1 MTTMSK
7 TGSSFNQVLL
17 KTDARKF
24 LENNQ
29 IVLNQD
35 QIKMSLG
42 VKNVVA
48 MNFMCSII
56 KILHLKYCPVCN
68 I

>member
-17 KTDARKF
+17 KTDAGRF
-24 LENNQ
+24 LESNQ

-35 QIKMSLG
+35 QIKMSLS

-56 KILHLKYCPVCN
+56 KIIHLKYCPVCN

>member
-1 MTTMSK
+1 MTIMSK

-35 QIKMSLG
+35 QIKMSLS

-48 MNFMCSII
+48 MNFMYPII
-56 KILHLKYCPVCN
+56 LPNHFVIFPIL
-68 I
+68 

>member
-35 QIKMSLG
+35 QIKMSLS

-56 KILHLKYCPVCN
+56 KIIHLKYCPVCN

>member
-35 QIKMSLG
+35 QIKMSLS

>member
-35 QIKMSLG
+35 QIKMSLS

-56 KILHLKYCPVCN
+56 KVLHLKYCPVCN

>member
-35 QIKMSLG
+35 QIKMSLS

-48 MNFMCSII
+48 MNFMYTII
-56 KILHLKYCPVCN
+56 LPNHFVIFPIL
-68 I
+68 

>member
-35 QIKMSLG
+35 QIKMSLS

-48 MNFMCSII
+48 MNFICSII